1 MMSSVVK
8 ILSLAFGLMASVA
21 VWAQTHTYAAI
32 TDFTDTTAGEVPYYT
47 HTAVNALAINAAI
60 EDYRDK
66 FARATV
72 TFEHATGVYDVTIAA
87 LGETDGDGTFRF
99 LVNGELQGSAV
110 NAPATM
116 DYGTQ
121 LHRFENISI
130 SEGDLIGVE
139 SVAVSNGLIP
149 EGDGYAFAR
158 GRWTTLTIEASDDN
172 TPDPVM
178 TADVAID
185 LTADSDEV
193 ESGETVVYTL
203 TVENLSDTVIATG
216 PVATIAL
223 PAHFNVEPHPD
234 CEPTT
239 IDSNL
244 ACNLPELQPQDVV
257 TLVINT
263 ETSVVGEY
271 DILAE
276 IAIDQ
281 PDSDTSNNTS
291 TIITRFTAV
300 EASTPEPVDPTDENT
315 ADTVDLALSFQADK
329 TEITVGDSITY
340 SLTIT
345 NLSDSTTATE
355 PTVGVLLPDSLQFET
370 SDICSI
376 TNKSVICETPEL
388 APDESTTVM
397 FIARSVS
404 VNTYTELL
412 ASASATQPETDVAN
426 NEAQLVSVVRAASP
440 ANVQPAPTIVVDTEA
455 ATTSQKISNS
465 GGGAVPFTLLMLLP
479 GLFAARRRFS

>member
-1 MMSSVVK
+1 MSSVVK
-8 ILSLAFGLMASVA
+8 ILFLAFGLMVSVA
-21 VWAQTHTYAAI
+21 AWAQTHTYDAI

-244 ACNLPELQPQDVV
+244 TCNLPELQPQDVV
-257 TLVINT
+257 T
-263 ETSVVGEY
+263 
-271 DILAE
+271 
-276 IAIDQ
+276 
-281 PDSDTSNNTS
+281 
-291 TIITRFTAV
+291 
-300 EASTPEPVDPTDENT
+300 
-315 ADTVDLALSFQADK
+315 
-329 TEITVGDSITY
+329 
-340 SLTIT
+340 
-345 NLSDSTTATE
+345 
-355 PTVGVLLPDSLQFET
+355 
-370 SDICSI
+370 
-376 TNKSVICETPEL
+376 
-388 APDESTTVM
+388 
-397 FIARSVS
+397 
-404 VNTYTELL
+404 
-412 ASASATQPETDVAN
+412 
-426 NEAQLVSVVRAASP
+426 
-440 ANVQPAPTIVVDTEA
+440 
-455 ATTSQKISNS
+455 
-465 GGGAVPFTLLMLLP
+465 
-479 GLFAARRRFS
+479 